1 MHSLTKVALVCLF
14 GTAFSSNA
22 QSQVSGQSPSVEDKQ
37 PAVRHQNTLHHPPV
51 SASKSFGRLGDP
63 INGLNASQLAA
74 FTEGRDDFETAETIE
89 GGLGPIFN
97 RDSCVACHKH
107 PTSGGSSPINVTR
120 FGLVTDHHFD
130 PLESLGGSLLQ
141 NHAIDPRIREK
152 IPPQA
157 NHVSFRNSTPLY
169 GLGLIEA
176 IPESTLLEN
185 ARKNP
190 GDNIK
195 GRASL
200 VKDITTNR
208 IMVGRFGWKA
218 QQATL
223 LAFCADAYVNEL
235 GITNRFFP
243 KENAPNGNQRLLAI
257 FDKVADPED
266 QIDPVSGKGDIDR
279 VTDFI
284 TLLGPPPS
292 KTLSPSAA
300 AGRIVFQN
308 LGCALCHIPSMNTDN
323 RSPIV
328 ALRNR
333 EVRLYSDLLLHHMGS
348 LGDGVV
354 QGDASA
360 DEMRTAPLW
369 GLKHSAPY
377 LHDGSAQS
385 YQEAIEQHD
394 GEAKASRAR
403 YLRLSKIERDNLNE
417 FLDSI

>member
-1 MHSLTKVALVCLF
+1 MFCFAIATTGLQGQTDEMNRLPP
-14 GTAFSSNA
+14 
-22 QSQVSGQSPSVEDKQ
+22 SGEKH
-37 PAVRHQNTLHHPPV
+37 PAVRHQNTIHHPPLNQ
-51 SASKSFGRLGDP
+51 SKATGRLGDP
-63 INGLNASQLAA
+63 IVGLNAKQLAA
-74 FTEGRDDFETAETIE
+74 FTEGRDDFETVETIE

-107 PTSGGSSPINVTR
+107 PASGGSSPINVTR
-120 FGLVTDHHFD
+120 FGLITNNQFD
-130 PLESLGGSLLQ
+130 PLESMGGSLLQ
-141 NHAIDPRIREK
+141 NHAIDPSIRER
-152 IPPQA
+152 IPLQA
-157 NHVSFRNSTPLY
+157 NHVSFRNSTPLF

-176 IPESTLLEN
+176 IPDSVVLEN

-195 GRASL
+195 GRVSL

-208 IMVGRFGWKA
+208 MMVGKFGWKA

-243 KENAPNGNQRLLAI
+243 NENAPNGNKQALAL

-266 QIDPVSGKGDIDR
+266 QIDPATGKSDVDK

-284 TLLGPPPS
+284 TMLAPPPI

-300 AGRIVFQN
+300 AGKIIFQN

-323 RSPIV
+323 KSPIA

-348 LGDGVV
+348 LGDGIV
-354 QGDASA
+354 QGDAA
-360 DEMRTAPLW
+360 GDEMRTAPLW
-369 GLKHSAPY
+369 GLRHSAPY

-385 YQEAIEQHD
+385 YAEAIEQHN
-394 GEAKASRAR
+394 GEGRASRER
-403 YLRLSKIERDNLNE
+403 FQRLNKTQRDQLEE